1 MECLVVNCNERSGND
16 FNSVIFYRLPE
27 DDEERKKWLMKCG
40 REVTCDGSQSVVCS
54 RHFTSDDF
62 EILKDNSSA
71 LSLKKGVVPHL
82 NVLEVKQ
89 EPLDSDEYEGQ
100 LSPPTTNPSLNTVI
114 IKNEVDDSF
123 FENSIAKENQ
133 PDETSEAIPVEL
145 IQVNSTVPVTNS
157 VSSSSAAYAPSSL
170 PASQNWS
177 GLYDFTVSFGPQQ
190 KTTKGVSWTYSKLK
204 DKLYVG
210 KDAPCPINFS
220 AKVGETD
227 GIIIRATALYSSPE
241 HASEVVH
248 RCVNHSMIEASKG
261 VFEAEHLVR
270 CESQRATYEQDNTT
284 KRHSVIVPFENPP
297 AGQLYSTYLY
307 KFTCFGSC
315 AGGPNRRPLM
325 LIFSLEKGGK
335 VVGRRKLDVKICA
348 CPGRDRKA
356 EEQQLIEGHP
366 QLPLK
371 RKEQELT
378 SLADTLQFTK
388 NIYLPATKKLKP
400 NKNSPYV
407 LSVSD
412 KECYEFLKHMK
423 KFFEMCKTVNNLP
436 PSIKNVLMNPGRYKS
451 NKKNGADNE
460 ESDSDQ

>member
-1 MECLVVNCNERSGND
+1 MKWCPPPSNAFVMYRNLPPVV
-16 FNSVIFYRLPE
+16 V
-27 DDEERKKWLMKCG
+27 
-40 REVTCDGSQSVVCS
+40 VGS
-54 RHFTSDDF
+54 
-62 EILKDNSSA
+62 
-71 LSLKKGVVPHL
+71 
-82 NVLEVKQ
+82 
-89 EPLDSDEYEGQ
+89 
-100 LSPPTTNPSLNTVI
+100 
-114 IKNEVDDSF
+114 SF
-123 FENSIAKENQ
+123 FETPETRENE
-133 PDETSEAIPVEL
+133 PNAETSEAIPLESVPT
-145 IQVNSTVPVTNS
+145 NSRAPVINS

-220 AKVGETD
+220 AKVGNTD
-227 GIIIRATALYSSPE
+227 GIVIRATALYSSPE

-248 RCVNHSMIEASKG
+248 RCVNHSMTEGSKG

-270 CESQRATYEQDNTT
+270 CESLRATYEEDHTT

-297 AGQLYSTYLY
+297 DGQFYSTYLY

-335 VVGRRKLDVKICA
+335 VLGRRKLDVKICA

-356 EEQQLIEGHP
+356 EEKQVMAERHP

-371 RKEQELT
+371 RKNEQDTT
-378 SLADTLQFTK
+378 SLDDVLQFTK
-388 NIYLPATKKLKP
+388 NISLPPTKKVKP
-400 NKNSPYV
+400 NKAGLYSLY
-407 LSVSD
+407 VSD
-412 KECYEFLKHMK
+412 VDCYEFLKQMK
-423 KFFEMCKTVNNLP
+423 KFYEMCKTVNNLP
-436 PSIKNVLMNPGRYKS
+436 PSIKSILLHPSRCKNSKKS
-451 NKKNGADNE
+451 GPENDE
-460 ESDSDQ
+460 SESDQ